1 MLPCVQNVSRHVA
14 VVAAMLLAPVLAFSS
29 AMPVAAQSDPVAA
42 QSDAVAAQSDLV
54 AAFYRGK
61 DMRLL
66 IGTPVAGGYDTY
78 GRFFARF
85 LPRFLPGGPGVI
97 VQNMPG
103 AAGVNMANSIYFQ
116 QPKDG
121 TVIGSGAG
129 SIATAAL
136 FGGQGARYDARNFL
150 WIGSL
155 NAEVGLVISWRDS
168 PVKTA
173 KDLFERELIVGGSGA
188 TDGNVIFP
196 NTMNNVLGTKFKVVP
211 GYKGTA
217 TIAVAME
224 QGEVQGMGSWHYSSI
239 MTAKPDWLRDGTINV
254 LVQLA
259 LAPHPAVPNVPT
271 VLELARNDEE
281 RSVIELVFAQQDMGR
296 PFFAPPGVPAERGA
310 ALRAAFQ
317 AMATDADVLKEADRM
332 QLEINQP
339 MPGEA
344 MNTLVERLYA
354 QPESAIRRAADAIT
368 RGGG

>member
-1 MLPCVQNVSRHVA
+1 MRSNVHSGVAFGRALIVAAVA
-14 VVAAMLLAPVLAFSS
+14 VVASAFASGH
-29 AMPVAAQSDPVAA
+29 AAAQSDPI
-42 QSDAVAAQSDLV
+42 

-61 DMRLL
+61 EMRLL

-78 GRFFARF
+78 GRFFARH
-85 LPRFLPGGPGVI
+85 LPRFMPGAPSVL
-97 VQNMPG
+97 VQNVPG
-103 AAGVNMANSIYFQ
+103 AAGVNMANSLYVQ

-136 FGGQGARYDARNFL
+136 FGGQGARYDARRFL

-168 PVKTA
+168 PVRTA
-173 KDLFERELIVGGSGA
+173 KDLFDRELIVGGSGA

-196 NTMNNVLGTKFKVVP
+196 NTMNNVLGTKFRVVP

-239 MTAKPDWLRDGTINV
+239 ITSKPEWLKDGSIHV

-259 LAPHPAVPNVPT
+259 LQRHPAIPDVPT
-271 VLELARNDEE
+271 VLELARTDEE
-281 RSVIELVFAQQDMGR
+281 RAVIELVFAQQDMGR
-296 PFFAPPGVPAERGA
+296 PFFAPPGIPPERGA
-310 ALRAAFQ
+310 ALRAAFL
-317 AMATDADVLKEADRM
+317 AMVNDPEVLKEADRM

-344 MNTLVERLYA
+344 MNALIERLHA
-354 QPESAIRRAADAIT
+354 QPGSIIRRAADAIT
-368 RGGG
+368 RAGG